1 MDNSPMYYNTFPNA
15 SNGAKGDPAGWD
27 AVANKI
33 QLYDVQMSSL
43 FISEATALQVC
54 AATV

>member
-1 MDNSPMYYNTFPNA
+1 MYYNTFPNA
-15 SNGAKGDPAGWD
+15 SNGVKGDPAGWD